1 MIGLNFRHISL
12 GYSKF
17 FSIIYQ
23 TCVGWI
29 RYHDVGHRGNSIIAP
44 HTQLERDKVI
54 SVGVHIEVKKKAFK
68 INAKIEDVG
77 LNKDKIS
84 KPCILLL
91 FFNLSFQSLLAL
103 YQLSLP

>member
-29 RYHDVGHRGNSIIAP
+29 RYHDAGHTGNSIIAP
-44 HTQLERDKVI
+44 HTQLERGKVI
-54 SVGVHIEVKKKAFK
+54 NVGVHIEVKKKVFK
-68 INAKIEDVG
+68 TNAKIEDVG
-77 LNKDKIS
+77 FKIS
-84 KPCILLL
+84 KPCILL
-91 FFNLSFQSLLAL
+91 FFLI
-103 YQLSLP
+103 